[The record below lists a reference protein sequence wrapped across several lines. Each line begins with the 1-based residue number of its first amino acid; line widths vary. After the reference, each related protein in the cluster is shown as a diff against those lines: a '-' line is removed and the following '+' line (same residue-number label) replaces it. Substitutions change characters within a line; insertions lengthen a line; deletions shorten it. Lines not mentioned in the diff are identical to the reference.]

1 MMIVNEQIK
10 ASEVLLTGIDGEDL
24 GIVSR
29 SEALALAKRHNVDLV
44 CLSLMSSPPPCRLVS
59 RSAAKQDMN
68 AKKQSE
74 KRNELSQ
81 KTKEIRLTPHIE
93 EHDYD
98 TKLRQIEKL
107 LEAGKAVEL
116 NVRAQ
121 GKESKEAKALLERL
135 LADLKGKGNK
145 ETGIQVSGKGA
156 IVKLLP
162 AR

>member
-1 MMIVNEQIK
+1 MIVNEQIK

-59 RSAAKQDMN
+59 RSAAKQDRN

-74 KRNELSQ
+74 KRNELPQ

-107 LEAGKAVEL
+107 LEAGNAVEL